1 MNKNTA
7 RLLAS
12 MVGEIVEIAEEPRD
26 FWGKYLRVR
35 VIVDVTKPLK
45 RGLRVWLAEFEM
57 MLTVLLKYE
66 RLPEFCH
73 RCGMVGHSVREC
85 MLKASAEGDL
95 KFGSWLKAT
104 PHVRFNGRPFRKT
117 GDGNFASSSKDRAE
131 SEPPNFQQR
140 RTGFCYWE
148 DDGMGEVLGENR
160 GLDEVDVMGDS
171 LMVIKEGSE
180 LINIEVGQSDDM
192 AIQNRV
198 SKRWKRVVRSPVQRK
213 LANFPSPIK
222 KILSIRS
229 KSRSCSKSPRLGN
242 PRALAALKK
251 VLRSSSPDLVFLCE
265 TRLRGVWAEQ
275 IKRKLGFENGFH
287 VNCEGK
293 SGGLILLWNNLWDV
307 EIKSF
312 SKSHIDSFVRMDD
325 GNCWRF
331 TGLYGCPH
339 QNLRR
344 DFWELL
350 KRLKMGSS
358 LPWLCGGD
366 LNEILVSS
374 EKLGGTNRLV
384 SGMNDFRNALD
395 FCNLDDLGF
404 RGPLFTWS
412 NKRVEAANVQERLD
426 RFLANQQWKY
436 LFPGALVENLDFLFS
451 DHRPILLNLQ
461 GSRRKDIRRK
471 LKSCASHL
479 EVWSRSIFGSLR
491 KYISEKH
498 EALNLLLA
506 GVQSVSSAEKIR
518 VLEKELS
525 SLLAKEE
532 LYWQQRART
541 DWMIS
546 GDKNTKFF
554 HARATAR
561 KRKNEILKLVDEFGV
576 CHEDDEGIAN
586 TVSNYFSSLF
596 KSSSPS
602 VQDLEE
608 ASCNI
613 KNRFSEDMLETISAD
628 FSADEVRA
636 AVFSLG
642 PSKAPGPDG
651 FHALFFQK
659 FWVASFIDSS
669 SHSWDPCK
677 LDSFFLNI
685 DKELILSIP
694 LSCRNEDDVLIWHF
708 DKHGHYSVKS
718 GYKLA
723 IAEKF
728 KKLSSGSSSD
738 QHWWLSL
745 WNLHIPQKIKI
756 FIWKVCKNA
765 IPSLS
770 NLLKVE
776 TVEHALLWCS
786 GLDDIWVNSQFE
798 VLLRNFNRM
807 KCFDLLRWVFSKSS
821 RADFDLLDHAGFYLA
836 EFQNTLASVSPLVPR
851 PVCSGS
857 VGWSPPPCGSLKLN
871 CDAAVRIDKNFIG
884 VGAAIRDSSGHVV
897 VASSHLLSGF
907 FSPEIG
913 EFLALREGLL
923 LASHHSLQVVGVSS
937 CQAISRSRNGLAH
950 MLASFALSSMEDYVW
965 LDVRPSCLFS
975 GS

>member
-1 MNKNTA
+1 MKTLCWN
-7 RLLAS
+7 
-12 MVGEIVEIAEEPRD
+12 
-26 FWGKYLRVR
+26 VR
-35 VIVDVTKPLK
+35 
-45 RGLRVWLAEFEM
+45 G
-57 MLTVLLKYE
+57 
-66 RLPEFCH
+66 
-73 RCGMVGHSVREC
+73 
-85 MLKASAEGDL
+85 
-95 KFGSWLKAT
+95 
-104 PHVRFNGRPFRKT
+104 
-117 GDGNFASSSKDRAE
+117 
-131 SEPPNFQQR
+131 
-140 RTGFCYWE
+140 
-148 DDGMGEVLGENR
+148 
-160 GLDEVDVMGDS
+160 
-171 LMVIKEGSE
+171 
-180 LINIEVGQSDDM
+180 
-192 AIQNRV
+192 
-198 SKRWKRVVRSPVQRK
+198 
-213 LANFPSPIK
+213 
-222 KILSIRS
+222 
-229 KSRSCSKSPRLGN
+229 LGN

-461 GSRRKDIRRK
+461 GSRRSKAVRSFKFESFWLKDDSCHQVVRNSWNAGVDGNSAEDIRRK

-491 KYISEKH
+491 KSISEKL

-506 GVQSVSSAEKIR
+506 GVQSVSSAEKIK

-613 KNRFSEDMLETISAD
+613 KNRFSEDMVCLRILNGFES
-628 FSADEVRA
+628 VK
-636 AVFSLG
+636 SLNHTNIVLIPKKG
-642 PSKAPGPDG
+642 SGQ
-651 FHALFFQK
+651 LVNFQK
-659 FWVASFIDSS
+659 FAITFSPNVLSGCKDSIQIIFDLARS
-669 SHSWDPCK
+669 QSHDRYLGLPT
-677 LDSFFLNI
+677 L
-685 DKELILSIP
+685 
-694 LSCRNEDDVLIWHF
+694 
-708 DKHGHYSVKS
+708 VKS
-718 GYKLA
+718 
-723 IAEKF
+723 AE
-728 KKLSSGSSSD
+728 S
-738 QHWWLSL
+738 
-745 WNLHIPQKIKI
+745 
-756 FIWKVCKNA
+756 
-765 IPSLS
+765 
-770 NLLKVE
+770 
-776 TVEHALLWCS
+776 
-786 GLDDIWVNSQFE
+786 
-798 VLLRNFNRM
+798 
-807 KCFDLLRWVFSKSS
+807 
-821 RADFDLLDHAGFYLA
+821 LLDHAGFYLA

-907 FSPEIG
+907 FSPKIG
-913 EFLALREGLL
+913 EFLALTEGLL
-923 LASHHSLQVVGVSS
+923 LASHHSLQVSLIETDASNVAAGVLSKSVCLGPAGAIVNDIKVLCKVVGVSS
-937 CQAISRSRNGLAH
+937 WLICLLPLLCPLWRIMFGL
-950 MLASFALSSMEDYVW
+950 M
-965 LDVRPSCLFS
+965 
-975 GS
+975 